1 MALSTILDNVPESLE
16 GTASTRSVLAVWQ
29 RPRCLVGNEANK
41 VLGPTLVLASDLLH
55 TDVTQEWN
63 QVAHSPSTSP
73 VDTVGREFFSS
84 AGRAVENTQSSR
96 NKWRYLAMSER
107 QEEALSLRPT
117 STSRRVFVFIKKRN
131 LSLQPREAQVRRKR
145 VERADHVRVA
155 KIPGVLVRHPFS
167 IGEDAADWAAFALD
181 GRLITAQRLQCNDIL
196 VCELECG
203 VVFETLCDR
212 GCVVGDEFCHLLLA
226 GLLGKR
232 RAGFVR
238 HNSIHASVDVP
249 QNPNDLDILSI
260 RERTRERNSSVVS
273 ARLLVRKNA
282 LGRRDQMRVA
292 LHQVFTDLLG
302 IVLSSRC
309 NILKPVLQN
318 RRGPLVQESQA
329 AGEATTVLL
338 DLEK

>member
-1 MALSTILDNVPESLE
+1 
-16 GTASTRSVLAVWQ
+16 
-29 RPRCLVGNEANK
+29 
-41 VLGPTLVLASDLLH
+41 
-55 TDVTQEWN
+55 
-63 QVAHSPSTSP
+63 
-73 VDTVGREFFSS
+73 
-84 AGRAVENTQSSR
+84 
-96 NKWRYLAMSER
+96 
-107 QEEALSLRPT
+107 
-117 STSRRVFVFIKKRN
+117 
-131 LSLQPREAQVRRKR
+131 
-145 VERADHVRVA
+145 
-155 KIPGVLVRHPFS
+155 
-167 IGEDAADWAAFALD
+167 
-181 GRLITAQRLQCNDIL
+181 
-196 VCELECG
+196 
-203 VVFETLCDR
+203 
-212 GCVVGDEFCHLLLA
+212 
-226 GLLGKR
+226 
-232 RAGFVR
+232 VR